1 MQRATADA
9 IAGTVAGGVS
19 RTIVSP
25 LDVIKIRFQVQ
36 LEPTSTRHHFFSA
49 DAKAISKYTGVTQAI
64 QDIFRE
70 EGLLVSM
77 TNQSPFKS
85 SIHYMT
91 VDLMLR
97 LLQLLCQQS
106 LL

>member
-1 MQRATADA
+1 
-9 IAGTVAGGVS
+9 
-19 RTIVSP
+19 
-25 LDVIKIRFQVQ
+25 VQ
-36 LEPTSTRHHFFSA
+36 LEPTSTRHHFLSA

-77 TNQSPFKS
+77 TKQSPFQT

-97 LLQLLCQQS
+97 ILQLLWQQ
-106 LL
+106 LLL